1 MYLRAINKKKKGKDM
16 KILKNSN
23 LQDCD
28 SDFFMTLLLD
38 F

>member
-16 KILKNSN
+16 KILKNCN